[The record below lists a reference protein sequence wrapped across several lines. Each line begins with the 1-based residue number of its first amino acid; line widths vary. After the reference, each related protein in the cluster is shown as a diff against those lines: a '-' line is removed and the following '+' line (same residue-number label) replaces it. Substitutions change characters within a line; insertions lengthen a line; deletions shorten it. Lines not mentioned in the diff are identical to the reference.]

1 MMDVDVNVKHSL
13 VNSKNQEKMR
23 NENKIDFKDCILKQF
38 EDSQHA
44 IIDIAEPGSFWL
56 FCVMQA
62 TWPIQ
67 CDVHF
72 FVSQQICTS
81 LKNY

>member
-44 IIDIAEPGSFWL
+44 IIDIAEPGSF
-56 FCVMQA
+56 
-62 TWPIQ
+62 
-67 CDVHF
+67 
-72 FVSQQICTS
+72 
-81 LKNY
+81 